1 MKFAHVEL
9 LFLVWALPA
18 LLLLIWHAHKRRRSI
33 LARFASAQALA
44 RIAPGAAP
52 GRRIVKSI
60 LMLLALASL
69 VVALAG
75 PQYGYTWQTIERKGV
90 SLVVA
95 LDCSKS
101 MLASD
106 IKPDRL
112 ERAKREILD
121 LLGMLQGDKVGLVAF
136 AGTAFLQC
144 PLTLDY
150 SAFNIFLD
158 ALSPDFLPVGGTDLA
173 GAINTS
179 VKAFATKDNAEKAV
193 ILITD
198 GESTT
203 PGVIDAAKK
212 AAEDN
217 IKIFCI
223 GVGSPEGAPVPDGKG
238 GFTKDASGNTVHTRL
253 DEDTLKKVAA
263 ITGGT
268 YVRSVTG
275 DMDLDTIYKQQ
286 IRSSMKSSTLETNRR
301 KLYTDR
307 YQWFLGL
314 AVFFLLL
321 ELLLPASR
329 RVNGSRNGSRTDN
342 GTALKLAMFAMLA
355 GSGLL
360 LILALSSGT
369 AHAAHRDIKTGVEA
383 FNKDDYKA
391 ALDAFLK
398 AQVDDPDNPT
408 LLFNVGGAHY
418 KLEHYKDALSN
429 FQAALE
435 RIPGAK
441 DAGLT
446 APPAAPGMAGMPGL
460 PGQLAGPIAGLQP
473 GQSAAPGAMPPVAQG
488 AQTNPPKTAAAPK
501 TADTAVALPPE
512 SQQLAERTLYNMG
525 NASYRL
531 NQLPEAVHYYEKA
544 LQLDPKDEDA
554 RKNLEFVKNKLQQ
567 EQPKSCDNPQQSDKN
582 KKDQDKKDQNK
593 QDKGQKGDKDKKNQ
607 DDKDK
612 QQGQQDKGQ
621 QGKQDESPDKN
632 KDKQQPDNGSAQQQ
646 NEQQKHD
653 PKQNQEDPQYGSR
666 MDKKDL
672 QQPQQPEKGD
682 QQQAAQASAA
692 RPEDKKPEDKNA
704 EQAAGSTP
712 LNRLQDKPGRAML
725 PNYQPRRVEKDW

>member
-9 LFLVWALPA
+9 LFLVWALPV
-18 LLLLIWHAHKRRRSI
+18 LLLLVWHAHKRRRAI
-33 LARFASAQALA
+33 LSRYASVQALA
-44 RIAPGAAP
+44 SIVPGTAP

-60 LMLLALASL
+60 LLLLALASL

-112 ERAKREILD
+112 ERAKREIMD

-179 VKAFATKDNAEKAV
+179 VKAFSEKDGSDKAV

-203 PGVIDAAKK
+203 PGVIDAAK
-212 AAEDN
+212 AAAKDN
-217 IKIFCI
+217 IKVFCI
-223 GVGSPEGAPVPDGKG
+223 GVGSPEGAPVPDGEG
-238 GFTKDASGNTVHTRL
+238 GFAKDASGNTVHTRL
-253 DEDTLKKVAA
+253 DEDMLKKVAA
-263 ITGGT
+263 ITGGS

-286 IRSSMKSSTLETNRR
+286 IRSTMKSSTLETNRR
-301 KLYTDR
+301 KIYTDR

-329 RVNGSRNGSRTDN
+329 RVNGNNGRNN
-342 GTALKLAMFAMLA
+342 GDRETKSSATALRVTMFALLA

-360 LILALSSGT
+360 LVLVLSSGT
-369 AHAAHRDIKTGVEA
+369 ALAAHADIKKGVEA
-383 FNKDDYKA
+383 FQKDDYKT

-418 KLEHYKDALSN
+418 KLEHYQDALNN

-441 DAGLT
+441 EAGLANKP
-446 APPAAPGMAGMPGL
+446 APGGMAGQL
-460 PGQLAGPIAGLQP
+460 PGQLAGMPGAQQP
-473 GQSAAPGAMPPVAQG
+473 GQMNGQQPGLPPTAAPGTQAGQPEKKA
-488 AQTNPPKTAAAPK
+488 N
-501 TADTAVALPPE
+501 LEPE
-512 SQQLAERTLYNMG
+512 SGKLAEQTLYNMG

-531 NQLPEAVHYYEKA
+531 NQLPQAVHYYEQA
-544 LQLDPKDEDA
+544 LKLAPKDEDA
-554 RKNLEFVKNKLQQ
+554 RKNLEFVKQKLQQ
-567 EQPKSCDNPQQSDKN
+567 QKQQQQQNNQQQSDKN
-582 KKDQDKKDQNK
+582 KDQKS
-593 QDKGQKGDKDKKNQ
+593 
-607 DDKDK
+607 DKDK
-612 QQGQQDKGQ
+612 QQQGDKGQ
-621 QGKQDESPDKN
+621 KDKN
-632 KDKQQPDNGSAQQQ
+632 KQDQKDTGQQGQDKNKQPD
-646 NEQQKHD
+646 
-653 PKQNQEDPQYGSR
+653 
-666 MDKKDL
+666 
-672 QQPQQPEKGD
+672 KGD
-682 QQQAAQASAA
+682 QQQGDQNKPQQDQQKQDPKQGQDDPEYGSHIDKKDLENKPQQQPDQAQKDGQPDQQQPQAAAGK
-692 RPEDKKPEDKNA
+692 PEEQKPEDKNA

>member
-9 LFLVWALPA
+9 LFLVWALPV
-18 LLLLIWHAHKRRRSI
+18 LLLLVWHTHKRRRSI
-33 LARFASAQALA
+33 LARFASSQALA

-52 GRRIVKSI
+52 GRRIVKSV
-60 LMLLALASL
+60 LLLLALASL

-112 ERAKREILD
+112 KRAKREILD
-121 LLGMLQGDKVGLVAF
+121 LLGMLQGDKIGLVAF

-179 VKAFATKDNAEKAV
+179 VKAFATKANSDKAV

-212 AAEDN
+212 AAEEN

-238 GFTKDASGNTVHTRL
+238 GFTKDTSGNTVHTRL

-263 ITGGT
+263 ITGGS

-275 DMDLDTIYKQQ
+275 DMDLDAIYKQQ

-329 RVNGSRNGSRTDN
+329 RVNGLRNGSN
-342 GTALKLAMFAMLA
+342 GATNQGNSTAIKLAMFALLA

-360 LILALSSGT
+360 LVLALSSGT
-369 AHAAHRDIKTGVEA
+369 AHAAHADIKKGVEA
-383 FNKDDYKA
+383 FQKDDYKT

-398 AQVDDPDNPT
+398 AQIDDPDNPT

-418 KLEHYKDALSN
+418 KLEHYKDALN
-429 FQAALE
+429 NYQAALE
-435 RIPGAK
+435 RIPGAT
-441 DAGLT
+441 DAGLA
-446 APPAAPGMAGMPGL
+446 APPAAPKL
-460 PGQLAGPIAGLQP
+460 PGQLAKPGAAPGRMPSAPLGQQAPRVDTSAPAQP
-473 GQSAAPGAMPPVAQG
+473 GQSAD
-488 AQTNPPKTAAAPK
+488 KT
-501 TADTAVALPPE
+501 VALPPE

-554 RKNLEFVKNKLQQ
+554 RKNLEFVKKKLQQ

-582 KKDQDKKDQNK
+582 KGDKSRKDKKDKGQQGKDKDKDKKDQDN
-593 QDKGQKGDKDKKNQ
+593 
-607 DDKDK
+607 KDK
-612 QQGQQDKGQ
+612 QQGQQDKNDKQDNQDKGQ
-621 QGKQDESPDKN
+621 QD
-632 KDKQQPDNGSAQQQ
+632 KDKDKDQQQQPDSGSAQQQ
-646 NEQQKHD
+646 KEQQKQD
-653 PKQNQEDPQYGSR
+653 PKQDQEDPKFGSR

-672 QQPQQPEKGD
+672 QQPQQPEKAD

-692 RPEDKKPEDKNA
+692 KPEQKQPEDKNA
-704 EQAAGSTP
+704 GKASVSSP